1 MNVAHLGC
9 NFRKIH
15 YFCLTNKSTKPQTM
29 TRIDRITHMEALF
42 DKSEEVVRRLDQAL
56 EDFAALQ
63 PAIAELE
70 AYYTSSQ
77 WRKDFEAD
85 EAGKLP
91 KDLKRGVL
99 SEDGLWNL
107 LGDWERLKGITKL

>member
-1 MNVAHLGC
+1 M
-9 NFRKIH
+9 K
-15 YFCLTNKSTKPQTM
+15 
-29 TRIDRITHMEALF
+29 RIDRITRMEGLL
-42 DKSEEVVRRLDQAL
+42 DKSTEVIGRLEQAL
-56 EDFAALQ
+56 EDFNALA
-63 PAIAELE
+63 PDITELE

-99 SEDGLWNL
+99 SEDGIWNVL
-107 LGDWERLKGITKL
+107 EEYRRLKEAVCEN

>member
-1 MNVAHLGC
+1 
-9 NFRKIH
+9 
-15 YFCLTNKSTKPQTM
+15 M
-29 TRIDRITHMEALF
+29 TRIERITHMEGLL
-42 DKSEEVVRRLDQAL
+42 DKSTEVIARLEQTL

-63 PAIAELE
+63 PDIAELE
-70 AYYTSSQ
+70 AYYTSPQ

-99 SEDGLWNL
+99 SEDGIWNVLEVYRRLQNELKETAL
-107 LGDWERLKGITKL
+107 L

>member
-1 MNVAHLGC
+1 
-9 NFRKIH
+9 
-15 YFCLTNKSTKPQTM
+15 M
-29 TRIDRITHMEALF
+29 TRTERITHMENLL
-42 DKSEEVVRRLDQAL
+42 DKSTEVIHRLEQAL

-63 PAIAELE
+63 PDIAELE
-70 AYYTSSQ
+70 AYYTSPQ

-99 SEDGLWNL
+99 SEDGIWNL
-107 LGDWERLKGITKL
+107 LKDYKRLKEVVCEN

>member
-1 MNVAHLGC
+1 MC
-9 NFRKIH
+9 NTWGGFFAKIPI
-15 YFCLTNKSTKPQTM
+15 FASVKPLIM
-29 TRIDRITHMEALF
+29 TRIERITHMEGLL
-42 DKSEEVVRRLDQAL
+42 DKSTEVIARLEQAL

-63 PAIAELE
+63 PDIAELE
-70 AYYTSSQ
+70 AYYTSPQ

-99 SEDGLWNL
+99 SEDGIWNVL
-107 LGDWERLKGITKL
+107 EDYRRLKK

>member
-1 MNVAHLGC
+1 M
-9 NFRKIH
+9 K
-15 YFCLTNKSTKPQTM
+15 
-29 TRIDRITHMEALF
+29 RIDRIARMENLF
-42 DKSEEVVRRLDQAL
+42 DKSNEVIQKLETAL
-56 EDFAALQ
+56 EDFANLQ
-63 PAIAELE
+63 PDIAELE
-70 AYYTSSQ
+70 AYYNNGD

-107 LGDWERLKGITKL
+107 LEMYRKLKETICEKQEK

>member
-1 MNVAHLGC
+1 MWNTWDGIFIKNAI
-9 NFRKIH
+9 FAP
-15 YFCLTNKSTKPQTM
+15 SKPLIM
-29 TRIDRITHMEALF
+29 TRIERITKMEALF
-42 DKSEEVVRRLDQAL
+42 DKSEEVIKRLEAAL
-56 EDFAALQ
+56 EDFAEIEND
-63 PAIAELE
+63 IAELE
-70 AYYTSSQ
+70 AYYDKD

-107 LGDWERLKGITKL
+107 LEDYRWLKERIKDPDTNE

>member
-1 MNVAHLGC
+1 
-9 NFRKIH
+9 
-15 YFCLTNKSTKPQTM
+15 M
-29 TRIDRITHMEALF
+29 TRIERIQKMEALF
-42 DKSEEVVRRLDQAL
+42 DKSEEVIKRLEAAL
-56 EDFAALQ
+56 EDFAELECD
-63 PAIAELE
+63 IAELE
-70 AYYTSSQ
+70 AYYGKD

-107 LGDWERLKGITKL
+107 LEDYKRLMETKKE

>member
-1 MNVAHLGC
+1 MEHLRWI
-9 NFRKIH
+9 FRKIH
-15 YFCLTNKSTKPQTM
+15 YFCLTKTA
-29 TRIDRITHMEALF
+29 DYDTHRTHHKHGIPLRQE
-42 DKSEEVVRRLDQAL
+42 RG
-56 EDFAALQ
+56 DFAELEHD
-63 PAIAELE
+63 IAKLE
-70 AYYTSSQ
+70 AYYNSPQ

-107 LGDWERLKGITKL
+107 LEDYRWLKETIKEPETND

>member
-1 MNVAHLGC
+1 
-9 NFRKIH
+9 
-15 YFCLTNKSTKPQTM
+15 M
-29 TRIDRITHMEALF
+29 TRIERITHMESLL
-42 DKSEEVVRRLDQAL
+42 DKSTEVIGRLEQVL

-63 PAIAELE
+63 PDIAELE
-70 AYYTSSQ
+70 AYYTSPQ

-99 SEDGLWNL
+99 SEDGVWNVL
-107 LGDWERLKGITKL
+107 EDYKRLSVLSS

>member
-1 MNVAHLGC
+1 
-9 NFRKIH
+9 
-15 YFCLTNKSTKPQTM
+15 M
-29 TRIDRITHMEALF
+29 TRIERITHMESLL
-42 DKSEEVVRRLDQAL
+42 DKSTEVIARLEQAL

-63 PAIAELE
+63 PDIAELE
-70 AYYTSSQ
+70 AYYTSPQ

-99 SEDGLWNL
+99 SEDGIYDL
-107 LGDWERLKGITKL
+107 LTNYRCLQDQIRNIE

>member
-1 MNVAHLGC
+1 
-9 NFRKIH
+9 
-15 YFCLTNKSTKPQTM
+15 M
-29 TRIDRITHMEALF
+29 TRIERITQMEALF
-42 DKSEEVVRRLDQAL
+42 DESEEVIRHLDQAL

-63 PAIAELE
+63 PNIAELG
-70 AYYTSSQ
+70 AYYNSPQ

-99 SEDGLWNL
+99 SEDGIYDL
-107 LGDWERLKGITKL
+107 LTDYQCLQDQIRTVE

>member
-1 MNVAHLGC
+1 MWNTWGGI
-9 NFRKIH
+9 FTKIPI
-15 YFCLTNKSTKPQTM
+15 FASIKLLTM
-29 TRIDRITHMEALF
+29 TRIERITHMENLL
-42 DKSEEVVRRLDQAL
+42 DKSTEVIHRLEQAL
-56 EDFAALQ
+56 EDFNALQ
-63 PAIAELE
+63 PDIAELE

-99 SEDGLWNL
+99 SEDGIWNVL
-107 LGDWERLKGITKL
+107 EDYKRLKEVVCEN

>member
-1 MNVAHLGC
+1 MNRSQAY
-9 NFRKIH
+9 RI
-15 YFCLTNKSTKPQTM
+15 M
-29 TRIDRITHMEALF
+29 TRTERITHMEALF
-42 DKSEEVVRRLDQAL
+42 DKSEEVIRRLETAL

-99 SEDGLWNL
+99 SEDGIWNL
-107 LGDWERLKGITKL
+107 LGDYQRLKEVVCENSEK

>member
-1 MNVAHLGC
+1 
-9 NFRKIH
+9 
-15 YFCLTNKSTKPQTM
+15 M
-29 TRIDRITHMEALF
+29 TRIERITHMESLL
-42 DKSEEVVRRLDQAL
+42 DKSTEVIACLEQAL

-63 PAIAELE
+63 PDIAELE
-70 AYYTSSQ
+70 AYYTSPQ

-99 SEDGLWNL
+99 SEDGIYNL
-107 LGDWERLKGITKL
+107 LSDYQCLKDQIRTIE